1 MLLDPLPINESI
13 YLAWDNYRIA
23 IKDFDTNKAFHIVQD
38 LLDEANAFL
47 NTSEP
52 WKKAGLE
59 K

>member
-1 MLLDPLPINESI
+1 MILDPLPVSESI
-13 YLAWDNYRIA
+13 YLAWDNYRLA
-23 IKDFDTNKAFHIVQD
+23 IKDFDTNKAFRVVQD
-38 LLDEANAFL
+38 LLNEANGFL